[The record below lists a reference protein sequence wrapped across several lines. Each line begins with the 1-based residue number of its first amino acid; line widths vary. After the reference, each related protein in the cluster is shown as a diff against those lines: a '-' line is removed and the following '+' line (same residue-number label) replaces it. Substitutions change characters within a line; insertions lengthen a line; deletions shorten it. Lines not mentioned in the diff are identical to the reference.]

1 VGDEQERLRSLYE
14 SYLDACNKHDFARM
28 STFYASPISINDTP
42 TDPTRVTEQFVPLV
56 SAFPDWQ
63 WEVRHE
69 LVEGDL
75 VALHFSVAGTHLGTF
90 RGIAATGR
98 RVVTSE
104 FTLYRVEG
112 DKFTHVWDITDMDAV
127 LEQITGTETQ

>member
-1 VGDEQERLRSLYE
+1 MQQARLHADEHVLRVAHQHQRHPHGSHE
-14 SYLDACNKHDFARM
+14 GHRAVR
-28 STFYASPISINDTP
+28 
-42 TDPTRVTEQFVPLV
+42 PLV
-56 SAFPDWQ
+56 SAFPDWR

>member
-1 VGDEQERLRSLYE
+1 MQRARLHTDEHVLRV
-14 SYLDACNKHDFARM
+14 AHQHQRH
-28 STFYASPISINDTP
+28 PP
-42 TDPTRVTEQFVPLV
+42 TDPTRVTEQFVPPLV
-56 SAFPDWQ
+56 SAFPPDWR

-75 VALHFSVAGTHLGTF
+75 VALHFSVAGTHFGDF

-127 LEQITGTETQ
+127 LEQITATETQ